1 MMAGGTSALV
11 PSNVVGCERRRSRT
25 SSRLPSRFF
34 AVSSAQTAEET
45 EELVPLVRVGFSIR
59 VKVGYGDTVAI
70 VGSSPGLGEWNV
82 ARALKLSWSQDADG
96 CDIWTGMAP
105 LPEHWVLRYKVRLW
119 GLSAR
124 RLHSRSAS
132 IASHVRTLC
141 RTRLGRRRRVAQLLL
156 PR

>member
-1 MMAGGTSALV
+1 V
-11 PSNVVGCERRRSRT
+11 EN
-25 SSRLPSRFF
+25 
-34 AVSSAQTAEET
+34 

-119 GLSAR
+119 GAVCAPAALAVRLAR
-124 RLHSRSAS
+124 ESRAHFAPDKAWQAQEGQLVSCFRVLTAS
-132 IASHVRTLC
+132 SS
-141 RTRLGRRRRVAQLLL
+141 
-156 PR
+156 